1 MSLSLSL
8 TGLFL
13 PVQYLCES
21 PEPTLVETTLGL
33 AYWLA
38 YWLNLQMIEKGKK
51 LFVDIILYFESIGES
66 LIKDLGFLS
75 YLVDLSVEE

>member
-21 PEPTLVETTLGL
+21 PELIVETTLG
-33 AYWLA
+33 LA
-38 YWLNLQMIEKGKK
+38 YWLNLQMIEKTKK
-51 LFVDIILYFESIGES
+51 LFAVIILYFESIGES
-66 LIKDLGFLS
+66 LMKDIGFLS
-75 YLVDLSVEE
+75 YLVDLSVGE